1 MFVYRRVI
9 WLYFT
14 DNYEKIKKHLF
25 DTADEYVDIETDN
38 IYSVKEIVGQ
48 VEKDSFISAIFDDC
62 ANIYIILTKNNI
74 RRFEIF

>member
-14 DNYEKIKKHLF
+14 ENYEKIKKHLF
-25 DTADEYVDIETDN
+25 DTADEYVDVETDN

-48 VEKDSFISAIFDDC
+48 VTKDSFISAIFDEC
-62 ANIYIILTKNNI
+62 ANTYIILTKNNV
-74 RRFEIF
+74 RKLEIF